1 MALQTSFGRAYLD
14 AEMTISG
21 EHFYSLEIGLTR
33 YICKDS
39 KHTVYSRKSRAR
51 YAIQNSLPSMHI
63 EEYFLSRTN
72 SWVYHLSRDF
82 ETTSEVLADIKFAR
96 AVLRVEVYC
105 CNWRVQGIWRKDC
118 QMVY

>member
-1 MALQTSFGRAYLD
+1 
-14 AEMTISG
+14 MTISG

-51 YAIQNSLPSMHI
+51 PSIQNSLPSMHI

-105 CNWRVQGIWRKDC
+105 CNWRVQGIWQEDC